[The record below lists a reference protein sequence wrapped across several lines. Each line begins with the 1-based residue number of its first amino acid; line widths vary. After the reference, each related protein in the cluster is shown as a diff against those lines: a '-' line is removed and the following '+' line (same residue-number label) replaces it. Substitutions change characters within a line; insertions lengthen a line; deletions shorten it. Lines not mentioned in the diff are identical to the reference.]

1 MLFLHLI
8 LPGTMLYHYPDYI
21 IEFPHSFHMIEDGKY
36 IAFDELEIHL
46 GKLGCKSHKW
56 VKNVRYL
63 SISSLDK

>member
-1 MLFLHLI
+1 
-8 LPGTMLYHYPDYI
+8 
-21 IEFPHSFHMIEDGKY
+21 MIEDGKY